1 MKKLVLCAFM
11 AAMLPA
17 SLFALDLSAGVK
29 GGVGI
34 DVFNGKDWQDILDAS
49 GETNGL
55 KLGLSASIFLNIGIT
70 KSLSIQLEAGYSLLG
85 GKAVDKYADFYSRYS
100 MNAVEIP
107 VFLMPRFAL
116 GSGKLIVFAGP
127 DLIAVIGDMKEVD
140 YQSGD
145 IDGEGSITLNQTPL
159 LGVAGGIGY
168 IFPLRS
174 GSLVVDAK
182 YAQALTEMFT
192 DTKMFAGGLLVRIGY
207 AFKL

>member
-85 GKAVDKYADFYSRYS
+85 GKEVDKSADFYSRYS

-107 VFLMPRFAL
+107 VFLMPRFSL

>member
-1 MKKLVLCAFM
+1 MRKLLPCAFV

-17 SLFALDLSAGVK
+17 SLFALDLSAGVM
-29 GGVGI
+29 GGAGI
-34 DVFNGKDWQDILDAS
+34 DIFNGKDWKDGLDAL

-55 KLGLSASIFLNIGIT
+55 KLGLSASIFLNIGIM

-85 GKAVDKYADFYSRYS
+85 GKRVDSSVDFYRRFS
-100 MNAVEIP
+100 MNAIEIP
-107 VFLMPRFAL
+107 VFLMPRFSL

-127 DLIAVIGDMKEVD
+127 DLIAVIGDVKLVD

-145 IDGEGSITLNQTPL
+145 IVGEGSITLNQTPL

-168 IFPLRS
+168 TFPLRS

-182 YAQALTEMFT
+182 YAQALTEMVT
-192 DTKMFAGGLLVRIGY
+192 DTKLFAGGLLVRIGY